1 MKIGDFAAKSGLS
14 ADTLR
19 YYERIGLLPRTV
31 RDAGGRRSYGMDD
44 LAWAA
49 FLRKLQAMDMPMRD
63 RLEYSRLRAE
73 GDATL
78 RTRRKMLEAHRDG
91 LVARQAELAELV
103 ATLNAKIDQYIDM
116 ESQVQG
122 AFDDGGQTHDDRGS
136 GITPPRQRSRRGAST
151 RA

>member
-78 RTRRKMLEAHRDG
+78 RKRRAMLEAHRDA
-91 LVARQAELAELV
+91 LIARQIELAELV
-103 ATLNAKIDQYIDM
+103 ATLDAKIDQYIDM
-116 ESQVQG
+116 ESQAQG
-122 AFDDGGQTHDDRGS
+122 KPNYGGQTHDDRGS
-136 GITPPRQRSRRGAST
+136 GIAPSRQRSSRGASG

>member
-78 RTRRKMLEAHRDG
+78 RKRRAMLEAHRDA
-91 LVARQAELAELV
+91 LIARQIELAELV
-103 ATLNAKIDQYIDM
+103 ATLDAKIDQYIDM
-116 ESQVQG
+116 ESQAQG
-122 AFDDGGQTHDDRGS
+122 KPSYGGQTHDDRGS
-136 GITPPRQRSRRGAST
+136 GIAPSRQRSSRGASG

>member
-63 RLEYSRLRAE
+63 RLEYSRLRAQ

-78 RTRRKMLEAHRDG
+78 RTRRKMLEAHRDA

-103 ATLNAKIDQYIDM
+103 ATLDAKIDHYIDM
-116 ESQVQG
+116 ESETQDS
-122 AFDDGGQTHDDRGS
+122 FDDGGQTHDDRGS
-136 GITPPRQRSRRGAST
+136 GIAPPRQRSGRGASA